1 MIGKITPKNKNKS
14 TDEHKS
20 ICNLSSLP
28 LAEFCYEST
37 RFLIIFLSQFFRF
50 FCRQQSI
57 APAIGVS
64 SSTRGFLYNILRISR
79 SNRSRRKA

>member
-28 LAEFCYEST
+28 LAEFLLRIYS
-37 RFLIIFLSQFFRF
+37 LSNYFSLSVFSF

-64 SSTRGFLYNILRISR
+64 SSTRGFLIY
-79 SNRSRRKA
+79 